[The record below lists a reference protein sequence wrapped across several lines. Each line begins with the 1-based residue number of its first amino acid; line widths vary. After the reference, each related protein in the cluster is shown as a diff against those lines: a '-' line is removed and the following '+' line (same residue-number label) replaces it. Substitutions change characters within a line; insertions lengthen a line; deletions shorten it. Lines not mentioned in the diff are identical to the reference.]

1 MINMKKTLIKVNNYN
16 DLKYPS
22 DGFIL
27 GVLDYSFLFS
37 KTFSVKEI
45 KLIIKE
51 NKDKEI
57 FAELNYI
64 VPNSKIDE
72 YKNVLKSL
80 DKLGLKGI
88 IVGDIAALTYN
99 LETPII
105 LNQLHLNNSSLTIN
119 HYYKNGVAGFILTND
134 ITIDEI
140 NTIRKNTKA
149 ILFKEVFTLPH
160 LSTSLRKLVSNY
172 KNYFDIDSNSKNYYI
187 CENKKDT
194 YYSVI
199 EDNYGTHILGSK
211 VLNLFDELDYLDV
224 NYIILNNYMLDNEKF
239 KKVLDI
245 FINNDKEKS
254 FYIKNE
260 FDTDKGFINKKTIY
274 KVKKDE

>member
-1 MINMKKTLIKVNNYN
+1 MKKTLIKVNNYN

-45 KLIIKE
+45 KQIIKE

-187 CENKKDT
+187 CENKKNT

-199 EDNYGTHILGSK
+199 EDSYGTHILGSK

>member
-45 KLIIKE
+45 EQIIKE

-57 FAELNYI
+57 FAELNYV

-72 YKNVLKSL
+72 YKNMLKSL

-172 KNYFDIDSNSKNYYI
+172 KNYFNIDSNSKNYYI

-194 YYSVI
+194 YYSVV
-199 EDNYGTHILGSK
+199 EDSYGTHILGSK

>member
-1 MINMKKTLIKVNNYN
+1 MKKTLIKVNNYD

-45 KLIIKE
+45 KQILKE

-64 VPNSKIDE
+64 VPNSKITE
-72 YKNVLKSL
+72 YKNTLKSL
-80 DKLGLKGI
+80 DKLGLNGI
-88 IVGDIAALTYN
+88 IVGDISALTYN
-99 LETPII
+99 LKTPII

-119 HYYKNGVAGFILTND
+119 HYYKNGVTGFILTND

-140 NTIRKNTKA
+140 SEIRKNTNA
-149 ILFKEVFTLPH
+149 TLFKEVFTLPH

-172 KNYFDIDSNSKNYYI
+172 KNYFDINSSSKNYYI
-187 CENKKDT
+187 CEDAKHT

-199 EDNYGTHILGSK
+199 EDRYGTHILGSK
-211 VLNLFDELDYLDV
+211 VLNLFEELDYLDV

-239 KKVLDI
+239 RKVLDI

-254 FYIKNE
+254 NYIKNE

>member
-45 KLIIKE
+45 KQIIKE

-187 CENKKDT
+187 CENKKNT

-199 EDNYGTHILGSK
+199 EDSYGTHILGSK
-211 VLNLFDELDYLDV
+211 VLNLFDELYYLDV

>member
-45 KLIIKE
+45 KQIIKE

-57 FAELNYI
+57 FAELNYV

-72 YKNVLKSL
+72 YKNMLKSL

-172 KNYFDIDSNSKNYYI
+172 KNYFNIDSNSKNYYI

>member
-45 KLIIKE
+45 KQIIKE

-172 KNYFDIDSNSKNYYI
+172 KNYFNIDSNSKNYYI

-194 YYSVI
+194 YYSVV
-199 EDNYGTHILGSK
+199 EDSYGTHILGSK

>member
-45 KLIIKE
+45 KQIIKE
-51 NKDKEI
+51 NKNKEI

-187 CENKKDT
+187 CENKKNT

-199 EDNYGTHILGSK
+199 EDSYGTHILGSK

-224 NYIILNNYMLDNEKF
+224 DYIILNSYMLDNEKF

>member
-45 KLIIKE
+45 KQIIKE

-80 DKLGLKGI
+80 DKSGLKGI

-119 HYYKNGVAGFILTND
+119 HYYKNCVAGFILTND

-199 EDNYGTHILGSK
+199 EDSYGTHILGSK

>member
-1 MINMKKTLIKVNNYN
+1 MKKTLIKVNNYN

-45 KLIIKE
+45 KQIIKE

-64 VPNSKIDE
+64 VPNSKIYE
-72 YKNVLKSL
+72 YKNVLKNL
-80 DKLGLKGI
+80 DKLGLKGL

-134 ITIDEI
+134 ITIYEI
-140 NTIRKNTKA
+140 NKIRKNTKA

-172 KNYFDIDSNSKNYYI
+172 KNYFDIDSNNKNYYI
-187 CENKKDT
+187 CENKKNT

-199 EDNYGTHILGSK
+199 EDSYGTHILGSK

>member
-1 MINMKKTLIKVNNYN
+1 MKKTLIKVNNYN

-45 KLIIKE
+45 KQIIKE
-51 NKDKEI
+51 NRDKEI

-119 HYYKNGVAGFILTND
+119 
-134 ITIDEI
+134 
-140 NTIRKNTKA
+140 
-149 ILFKEVFTLPH
+149 P
-160 LSTSLRKLVSNY
+160 
-172 KNYFDIDSNSKNYYI
+172 YI
-187 CENKKDT
+187 
-194 YYSVI
+194 
-199 EDNYGTHILGSK
+199 
-211 VLNLFDELDYLDV
+211 
-224 NYIILNNYMLDNEKF
+224 F
-239 KKVLDI
+239 KKTS
-245 FINNDKEKS
+245 K
-254 FYIKNE
+254 
-260 FDTDKGFINKKTIY
+260 
-274 KVKKDE
+274 

>member
-172 KNYFDIDSNSKNYYI
+172 KNYFNIDSNSKNYYI

>member
-1 MINMKKTLIKVNNYN
+1 MKKTLIKVNNYN

-45 KLIIKE
+45 KQIIKE

-64 VPNSKIDE
+64 VPNSKIYE

-140 NTIRKNTKA
+140 NKIRKNTKA

-172 KNYFDIDSNSKNYYI
+172 KNYFDIDSNNKNYYI
-187 CENKKDT
+187 CENKKNT

-199 EDNYGTHILGSK
+199 EDSYGTHILGSK

-224 NYIILNNYMLDNEKF
+224 NYIILNNYMLDDEKF

>member
-1 MINMKKTLIKVNNYN
+1 MKKTLIKVNNYN
-16 DLKYPS
+16 DLKYLS

-45 KLIIKE
+45 KQIIKE

-64 VPNSKIDE
+64 VPNSKIYE

-160 LSTSLRKLVSNY
+160 LSTSLRKLLSNY
-172 KNYFDIDSNSKNYYI
+172 KNYFDIDSNNKNYYI
-187 CENKKDT
+187 CENKKNA

-199 EDNYGTHILGSK
+199 EDSYGTHILGSK

-245 FINNDKEKS
+245 FINNDKENS